1 MNKGAL
7 SAILWKEKIIFFRNA
22 VGLVFFYMILILFSN
37 IYILSSYIQETSLQE
52 YLDHIITN
60 NLIML
65 APTVFVAIG
74 SVILSQSISI
84 DKREGI
90 LKILIGNGTGADV
103 IWLGKYIFSVFVC
116 YVVLF
121 ICVCVYFF
129 SLLIIF
135 DMHIVMTKGNF
146 MMIFFIMPVVSMF
159 LLALYAFLFWITK
172 NQTVQIF
179 YSMFPAIIYLVSFYI
194 SDYVIDKKME
204 TNLVL
209 IILLCSLSILG
220 IFMLSKCVKKYE
232 IEKLV

>member
-7 SAILWKEKIIFFRNA
+7 RAILWKEKVIFFRNA

-90 LKILIGNGTGADV
+90 LKILFGNGTGADV

-129 SLLIIF
+129 RFSLFLIC
-135 DMHIVMTKGNF
+135 
-146 MMIFFIMPVVSMF
+146 
-159 LLALYAFLFWITK
+159 
-172 NQTVQIF
+172 
-179 YSMFPAIIYLVSFYI
+179 
-194 SDYVIDKKME
+194 
-204 TNLVL
+204 
-209 IILLCSLSILG
+209 ILL
-220 IFMLSKCVKKYE
+220 
-232 IEKLV
+232 

>member
-1 MNKGAL
+1 
-7 SAILWKEKIIFFRNA
+7 
-22 VGLVFFYMILILFSN
+22 
-37 IYILSSYIQETSLQE
+37 
-52 YLDHIITN
+52 
-60 NLIML
+60 
-65 APTVFVAIG
+65 
-74 SVILSQSISI
+74 
-84 DKREGI
+84 
-90 LKILIGNGTGADV
+90 
-103 IWLGKYIFSVFVC
+103 
-116 YVVLF
+116 
-121 ICVCVYFF
+121 
-129 SLLIIF
+129 
-135 DMHIVMTKGNF
+135 MTKGNF